1 MKRRMIVILLLPVLA
16 LLSGCDGMLERSSV
30 SVTPHVQ
37 FSDESANATVLRAE
51 TYQGLVSALLH
62 VVGRGETNGVIR
74 LYQYV
79 SVTGSAASDVDRAC
93 LEVTKED
100 PLGAY
105 AVDYIKYAVHQ
116 TASYYEIEVKLAY
129 TKSKEQ
135 INDIISV
142 TGSSAIGRE
151 LKELLPGL
159 PEEAVFRISYFTAD
173 ESAETIQAAV
183 QQAVA
188 MQSSVPQPKQIQVRL
203 YPDQGVQRMAEIRF
217 TWPEEA
223 QPKVENFL
231 EKIEK

>member
-1 MKRRMIVILLLPVLA
+1 MLVLLLLPLLA
-16 LLSGCDGMLERSSV
+16 LLSGCDWMLERSSV

-62 VVGRGETNGVIR
+62 VVGRGEPNGVIR

-105 AVDYIKYAVHQ
+105 AVDYIKYEVRQ

-129 TKSKEQ
+129 TKSKAQ
-135 INDIISV
+135 IRDIISV
-142 TGSSAIGRE
+142 TGSSAIARE
-151 LKELLPGL
+151 LKELLSTL

-173 ESAETIQAAV
+173 ESEATIREAV
-183 QQAVA
+183 QQALA
-188 MQSSVPQPKQIQVRL
+188 SQSAHHRPQPEQIQIRL
-203 YPDQGVQRMAEIRF
+203 YPVM
-217 TWPEEA
+217 
-223 QPKVENFL
+223 
-231 EKIEK
+231 